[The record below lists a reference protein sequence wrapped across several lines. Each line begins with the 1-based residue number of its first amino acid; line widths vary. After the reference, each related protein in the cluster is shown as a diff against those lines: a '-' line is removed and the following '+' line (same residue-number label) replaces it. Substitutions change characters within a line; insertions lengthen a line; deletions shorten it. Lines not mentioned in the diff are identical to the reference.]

1 MSAPKGRQGEI
12 LQAPSGAQKV
22 PLRVSK
28 IAGVQ
33 VKRTILKK
41 IDVRPKITLFETFGV
56 QASSKGTLFGK
67 KKNLRFEEKPK
78 KAFQGLR
85 GDVKMS
91 KNWGKNAS
99 AQKAS
104 KI

>member
-1 MSAPKGRQGEI
+1 MLAPRGHQGEI
-12 LQAPSGAQKV
+12 FQAPSGAQKV
-22 PLRVSK
+22 PQRVPEM
-28 IAGVQ
+28 AGMQ

-41 IDVRPKITLFETFGV
+41 IKVRPKITLFETFGV

-67 KKNLRFEEKPK
+67 KKNLRFEK
-78 KAFQGLR
+78 KRKMAFQGLR

-91 KNWGKNAS
+91 KNRGKNAS